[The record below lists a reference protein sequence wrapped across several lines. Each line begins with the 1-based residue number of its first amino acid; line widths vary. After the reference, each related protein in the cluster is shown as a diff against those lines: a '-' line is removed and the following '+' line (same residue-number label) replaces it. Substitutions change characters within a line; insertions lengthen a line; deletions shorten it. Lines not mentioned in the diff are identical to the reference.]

1 MEVWKDIAGFEGF
14 YQVSNYGRV
23 RSLTRTQPT
32 PNRYG
37 GITMRTVQGAIL
49 TPTDNGHG
57 YKIIGL
63 TVVGKRR
70 KNYYV
75 HRLVAEAFVP
85 KKGDCD
91 IINHLDH
98 DRSNNRSENL
108 EWCTQLENVHY
119 SSQLMRCEK
128 SCHKSSNTGEKYIS
142 YCRRKGL
149 MKYRVNISRIY
160 PHVDRSFYTLEEA
173 IRFRNE
179 VMHGA

>member
-49 TPTDNGHG
+49 TPSDNGNG
-57 YKIIGL
+57 YKIISL
-63 TVVGKRR
+63 SSVGRKR

-75 HRLVAEAFVP
+75 HRLVAETFIP
-85 KKGDCD
+85 RIDGCD
-91 IINHLDH
+91 VVNHLDH
-98 DRSNNRSENL
+98 DSSNNHVENL
-108 EWCTQLENVHY
+108 EWCTQQINMQY
-119 SSQLMRCEK
+119 SAHLLKHEK
-128 SCHKSSNTGEKYIS
+128 SVCKPTNTGEKHIRFRNGS
-142 YCRRKGL
+142 YCVGIDSL
-149 MKYRVNISRIY
+149 RIWKN
-160 PHVDRSFYTLEEA
+160 FKTLEEA

-179 VMHGA
+179 VMQGA